1 MLCHQLVAHSISG
14 VPKVQWIKRW
24 FIDLVVPGNLPGR
37 KRCYISNSH
46 LLAPSDRPNMTEILF
61 KNITLQVIHPFT
73 VHFSG
78 TLDCSVSLYET
89 RQLAQ
94 SEVASTVQRAS
105 VS

>member
-14 VPKVQWIKRW
+14 VPKVQWVKRW

-61 KNITLQVIHPFT
+61 KNITMQVIHPFT

-78 TLDCSVSLYET
+78 TLDCSVYEIWIHLFVLFLYPF
-89 RQLAQ
+89 LFYLF
-94 SEVASTVQRAS
+94 S
-105 VS
+105 V